1 MIYIYRCIY
10 KIVYMISKM
19 LRNTR
24 HRASIRAL
32 MCLLGLA
39 RYCFDSVLGRLEH
52 WLDGVLDWPMYL
64 KIAGIGVQNEAWRDR
79 KSMKM
84 VAWRVGNRGKWWFG
98 RVLEGL
104 GAPLGIHVAIFWK
117 FLQKLGRRWAQDG
130 RNWRQVAPKMG
141 HDSAKVGQ
149 DGAKMVSFRS
159 TWEVL
164 GWFWEHFWVIWAHGL
179 DSEKH

>member
-1 MIYIYRCIY
+1 
-10 KIVYMISKM
+10 M

-24 HRASIRAL
+24 HRAWIRT
-32 MCLLGLA
+32 LLGLA
-39 RYCFDSVLGRLEH
+39 RYCFDTLLSGLEH
-52 WLDGVLDWPMYL
+52 CLGGVLDWPMYL
-64 KIAGIGVQNEAWRDR
+64 KIAGIGVQNEAWRHR

-117 FLQKLGRRWAQDG
+117 FLQKLGRRWAQHG
-130 RNWRQVAPKMG
+130 RNWRQVVPKMG

-179 DSEKH
+179 DSKQH

>member
-1 MIYIYRCIY
+1 
-10 KIVYMISKM
+10 M
-19 LRNTR
+19 LRNIR
-24 HRASIRAL
+24 HRAGIRAL
-32 MCLLGLA
+32 MGLLGLA
-39 RYCFDSVLGRLEH
+39 RYCFDSVLGGLEH
-52 WLDGVLDWPMYL
+52 WLGGVLDWPMYL
-64 KIAGIGVQNEAWRDR
+64 KIAGIGVQNEAWRDE

-149 DGAKMVSFRS
+149 DGAKMVSFSS

-164 GWFWEHFWVIWAHGL
+164 EWFWEHFWVIWAHGL

>member
-1 MIYIYRCIY
+1 
-10 KIVYMISKM
+10 
-19 LRNTR
+19 
-24 HRASIRAL
+24 
-32 MCLLGLA
+32 
-39 RYCFDSVLGRLEH
+39 
-52 WLDGVLDWPMYL
+52 
-64 KIAGIGVQNEAWRDR
+64 
-79 KSMKM
+79 MKM

-104 GAPLGIHVAIFWK
+104 GAPLGIHVAIFWE

-149 DGAKMVSFRS
+149 DGAKMVSFSS

-164 GWFWEHFWVIWAHGL
+164 EWFCHTECLMYVSCLNVCPMALKSHRAGR
-179 DSEKH
+179 KA